1 MTDQPTVPRR
11 ASTETGLVP
20 RVDADAEPDQESSAP
35 PDAAP
40 PAHDPTSI
48 TGVITMYTEGED
60 AAKQADDSA
69 TRPEPPA

>member
-20 RVDADAEPDQESSAP
+20 RVDEDSEPTHEPSAP
-35 PDAAP
+35 PDAAQ
-40 PAHDPTSI
+40 PAHHPASI
-48 TGVITMYTEGED
+48 TGVIPIYTEGED